1 MLADHLTEPSVVHP
15 RPIALVLA
23 AGDGVRLQAFTERW
37 FGTPRPKQ
45 YCTFVGTRSML
56 DHTLDR
62 AAEVCQPRATVSVVA
77 TSHRGLL
84 ASRSARPSDGRFV
97 FQPANRGTAAGIL
110 LGLSYV
116 MHESPDAT
124 VVVFPSDHFIYP
136 EWRLLTAVRVAARA
150 TDVLTDRLVL
160 LGAPAD
166 DLELDYGWIT
176 PGQTLCSVAGRP
188 ICAVDAFIEKPDPE
202 RARAMRRTGGL
213 WNTFI
218 FVAKAKALW
227 ASAQA
232 SVDDLIPYF
241 EWFRAVIGTTDELD
255 VLDDIYSTMP
265 TRNFSRDVLEP
276 LAKQTAVMALWDVM
290 WSDWGRPERIMDTLS
305 ALRKEGSSNDAIL
318 LGSHGVSYRARSP
331 HRHLP

>member
-62 AAEVCQPRATVSVVA
+62 AAEVCRPRAT
-77 TSHRGLL
+77 
-84 ASRSARPSDGRFV
+84 
-97 FQPANRGTAAGIL
+97 
-110 LGLSYV
+110 
-116 MHESPDAT
+116 
-124 VVVFPSDHFIYP
+124 
-136 EWRLLTAVRVAARA
+136 
-150 TDVLTDRLVL
+150 
-160 LGAPAD
+160 
-166 DLELDYGWIT
+166 
-176 PGQTLCSVAGRP
+176 
-188 ICAVDAFIEKPDPE
+188 
-202 RARAMRRTGGL
+202 
-213 WNTFI
+213 
-218 FVAKAKALW
+218 ALW
-227 ASAQA
+227 AGAQA

-331 HRHLP
+331 HCHLP